1 MVDEIK
7 SKHKE
12 KGEQLTS
19 GAVGNPNGASSSDA
33 VGGWEGDETRRLGL
47 GEAGEILQS
56 LLSSLVF
63 LLLLPLFIYIDL
75 YIFRRRG
82 GGGGGASYSSIN
94 KPSIH

>member
-1 MVDEIK
+1 MADEIK
-7 SKHKE
+7 SKNL
-12 KGEQLTS
+12 QLTS
-19 GAVGNPNGASSSDA
+19 GAGAGGNPNGGLQMLW
-33 VGGWEGDETRRLGL
+33 GGWNLQGGRLR
-47 GEAGEILQS
+47 EAGEILQS

-75 YIFRRRG
+75 YIFRRGGGG